1 MKRLYPLLYI
11 LFLIYW
17 SCEEAEE
24 PDTTPPVI
32 SSITIKDDN
41 YLGVVEQE
49 YSWETFDFSALVSD
63 DGSGVDYVEAW
74 IGSTSLGKDN
84 ASPYDWD
91 WSPSYYESEG
101 TKVFKVTAYDKSG
114 NYSEETD
121 TFSFLPLDDEAPTI
135 SNFTYSE
142 LLISIG
148 YVDFEVTV
156 RDNREVDYV
165 KFSVGQIL
173 TTYSGTAYYG
183 LGDQYKIS
191 HMFWSWD
198 EAGTYSVKV
207 EAYDKKGNSSS
218 KTYSYYYPG

>member
-1 MKRLYPLLYI
+1 MQRIFLYI
-11 LFLIYW
+11 ILLFVL
-17 SCEEAEE
+17 SCDKDTVA

-32 SSITIKDDN
+32 SSITIKDDD

-84 ASPYDWD
+84 ASPYAWD

-101 TKVFKVTAYDKSG
+101 TKVFKVKAYDKSG

-121 TFSFLPLDDEAPTI
+121 TFSFLPLDDEDPTI
-135 SNFTYSE
+135 SNFIYSE

-218 KTYSYYYPG
+218 KTYSYYYPGN

>member
-49 YSWETFDFSALVSD
+49 YSWESFDFTASVTD
-63 DGSGVDYVEAW
+63 DGSGIDYVEAW
-74 IGSTSLGKDN
+74 INSSSLGKDY
-84 ASPYDWD
+84 ASPYAWD
-91 WSPSYYESEG
+91 WSPTSFESEG
-101 TKVFKVTAYDKSG
+101 TKVFKVKAYDQSG
-114 NYSEETD
+114 NFSEKTD
-121 TFSFLPLDDEAPTI
+121 SFSFLPLDNEAPTI

-142 LLISIG
+142 LLSIG
-148 YVDFEVTV
+148 NVEFEVTV
-156 RDNREVDYV
+156 TDNREVDYV
-165 KFSVGQIL
+165 KFYVGQIVTL
-173 TTYSGTAYYG
+173 YSGTDYFG
-183 LGDQYKIS
+183 IGDQYKIS
-191 HMFWSWD
+191 HWFYSWD
-198 EAGTYSVKV
+198 DAGTYDVEV